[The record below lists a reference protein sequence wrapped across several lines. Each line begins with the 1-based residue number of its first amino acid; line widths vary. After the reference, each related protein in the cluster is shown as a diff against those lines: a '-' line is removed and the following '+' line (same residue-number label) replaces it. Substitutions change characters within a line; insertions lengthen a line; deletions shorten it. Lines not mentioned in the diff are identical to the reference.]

1 MFNRYAFEIKN
12 SCPAGQTIDHM
23 SIWGFFAKNLSKT
36 FNIFL
41 SLKFKYIFF
50 PAAEH
55 EKKKPTTFS
64 TFP

>member
-1 MFNRYAFEIKN
+1 MKKSFLNENLLFINILFLRHVFNRYAFEIKN

-41 SLKFKYIFF
+41 SLKF
-50 PAAEH
+50 
-55 EKKKPTTFS
+55 
-64 TFP
+64 